1 MNLVLAELK
10 SILSTA
16 IGASIKAYY
25 QGEVAVVPQSYLPA
39 LMIFGRST
47 NVVAKSTAKDQYQ
60 YNITI
65 RVVIDLKKYLSES
78 GTGDTIKAQEALIN
92 LMEERNSDGTTK
104 AATVLGAL
112 RDNVRGTQYLFNN
125 DITIEYSTIQQGE
138 YFYYKADCNLTATT
152 DLLTR

>member
-112 RDNVRGTQYLFNN
+112 RDNVRGTQYIFNN